1 LLLLVGPRRS
11 GKGTIARVMRAVV
24 GEANVAGP
32 TLASLST
39 NFGLWPLLGKTLAIV
54 SDARLSGR
62 TDQAIV
68 VERLL
73 SITGEDALTVDRKHQ
88 EPVTG
93 KLLTRLMILTNELPR
108 LGDASGA
115 LSGRM
120 IVLRMSESF
129 YGREDIALTDK
140 LLAERP
146 GILLWAIEGWRRL
159 RERGHFVQPAGGDD
173 LRQQMEDVASPVGAF
188 VRECCEIGTASQV
201 EIEAIYRAWRS
212 WCEREG
218 RNEPGTQQTFGR
230 ELRAAVPQI
239 RRRQGREGDD
249 RYRFYEGIALR

>member
-1 LLLLVGPRRS
+1 
-11 GKGTIARVMRAVV
+11 
-24 GEANVAGP
+24 
-32 TLASLST
+32 
-39 NFGLWPLLGKTLAIV
+39 
-54 SDARLSGR
+54 
-62 TDQAIV
+62 
-68 VERLL
+68 
-73 SITGEDALTVDRKHQ
+73 VDRKHQ

-159 RERGHFVQPAGGDD
+159 RERGRFIFSRWAVTICGSKWRTLPRPWGRLCGNAAKPGRHCKSKLRPSIGRGAHGASARGAMSLAHNRHSAG
-173 LRQQMEDVASPVGAF
+173 SC
-188 VRECCEIGTASQV
+188 VRPC
-201 EIEAIYRAWRS
+201 RK
-212 WCEREG
+212 
-218 RNEPGTQQTFGR
+218 F
-230 ELRAAVPQI
+230 

>member
-1 LLLLVGPRRS
+1 AIATLQEWFGYCLLPDTSQQKILLAVGPKRS
-11 GKGTIARVMRAVV
+11 GKGTIARVLRGLV
-24 GEANVAGP
+24 GIENTAGP
-32 TLASLST
+32 TLASLGT

-68 VERLL
+68 IERLL
-73 SITGEDALTVDRKHQ
+73 SITGEDALTVDRKYQ

-120 IVLRMSESF
+120 IVLRMRESF

-159 RERGHFVQPAGGDD
+159 RERRRFVQPAGGDE
-173 LRQQMEDVASPVGAF
+173 LREQLEDIASPVGA
-188 VRECCEIGTASQV
+188 
-201 EIEAIYRAWRS
+201 
-212 WCEREG
+212 
-218 RNEPGTQQTFGR
+218 
-230 ELRAAVPQI
+230 
-239 RRRQGREGDD
+239 
-249 RYRFYEGIALR
+249 